1 MGIYIHDIIYATLY
15 LWAHVYSCVHFC
27 AGNVFSSVLLLFVF
41 VDVVSGGGGGGA
53 AAAAAAAAAAVHG
66 SRKMH
71 LHGNELC

>member
-1 MGIYIHDIIYATLY
+1 MRRYTLY

-41 VDVVSGGGGGGA
+41 VDVVVVVSGGGGGGGGG
-53 AAAAAAAAAAVHG
+53 AAAAAVHG